1 LVVGAITAVALWLEF
16 GSGGGTSVL
25 RKKGTPA
32 IDDGN
37 AMSWDS
43 FTGAPLP

>member
-1 LVVGAITAVALWLEF
+1 MAGPSENTTAKVG
-16 GSGGGTSVL
+16 VL

-43 FTGAPLP
+43 FTGAAPP